1 VSPWRARQPLHRTL
15 VTMALAVA
23 ATALVVAVAGLVVA
37 EAWQYRDRAAGETQ
51 VLASVLAENSAAAV
65 LFDDADEARQ
75 ILASVAVHA
84 AVRRACLYRTGAGL
98 FAAFAR
104 GGGAPCPPAARP
116 QSSWSMVAQVAP
128 IVRNG
133 RTVGEVHVER
143 GLTDLWTSL
152 LVASGTGLLMLLV
165 AGLVAVPVA
174 NRLHR
179 RISVPI
185 VGLAAAARTFSGDT
199 AGAAGPVVDT
209 NIRELDELGAA
220 FYEMLERVGD
230 ANRTLRRKEAERE
243 ELLRREQE
251 ASRLKDEFLAAV
263 SHELRTPLST
273 IVTWVQ
279 VLSMRPPDHDT
290 LTRGVA
296 AIGRS
301 AHAQARV
308 IEDLVDVSRIV
319 AGKLHLRHA
328 ILDLRDAI
336 DAAIDLA
343 RDAAAAKHLA
353 LSVDLPAAPCLVLGD
368 RDRLQQVFGNLLSN
382 AVKFTPPD
390 GHVAVS
396 LATSGEFYDVQVTDD
411 GIGIAPNFLPYVFDR
426 FRQAD
431 GSMTREHGGL
441 GLGLAIVKEL
451 STLHGGS
458 VAVQSAGRNR
468 GATFTVR
475 LPSVRGSVAEAE
487 AAGDA
492 AAEPPTDALAGVR
505 VLAVDDNADALDAVQ
520 AALAAA
526 GARVRV
532 AGSGAE
538 AVALAKADAPDVV
551 LCDLSMPE
559 LDGFVVLR
567 LLRAAV
573 PPGRALPAIALSAHA
588 SAEHRRRSR
597 AAGFAHH
604 LAKPYQIDVLIDTI
618 RASLTPEGRPSP

>member
-1 VSPWRARQPLHRTL
+1 MSARRERQPLHRTL

-37 EAWQYRDRAAGETQ
+37 VTWQYRNRAAGETQ
-51 VLASVLAENSAAAV
+51 MLASVLAENSAAAV

-84 AVRRACLYRTGAGL
+84 AVRRACLYRSGAGL

-104 GGGAPCPPAARP
+104 DGGAPCPPAARP
-116 QSSWSMVAQVAP
+116 QSSWTMVAQVAP

-143 GLTDLWTSL
+143 GLTGLWTSL
-152 LVASGTGLLMLLV
+152 LVTSATGLLMLIV
-165 AGLVAVPVA
+165 AGLAAVPVA

-179 RISVPI
+179 RISVPV

-199 AGAAGPVVDT
+199 AGAVVPTIDT

-220 FYEMLERVGD
+220 FREMLQRVGD

-279 VLSMRPPDHDT
+279 VLSMRPPDHDS
-290 LTRGVA
+290 LTRGLA

-319 AGKLHLRHA
+319 AGKLHLRHE
-328 ILDLRDAI
+328 ILDLRDAVE
-336 DAAIDLA
+336 AATDLA
-343 RDAAAAKHLA
+343 RDAAAAKHQA
-353 LSVDLPAAPCLVLGD
+353 LTVDLPAAPCLVLGD

-382 AVKFTPPD
+382 AVKFTPAD
-390 GHVAVS
+390 GHVTVS
-396 LATSGEFYDVQVTDD
+396 LATSGEFYDVQIADD

-451 STLHGGS
+451 STMHGGS

-475 LPSVRGSVAEAE
+475 LPPVRGAVVEAG
-487 AAGDA
+487 AGDA
-492 AAEPPTDALAGVR
+492 ATAAPPTDALAAVR
-505 VLAVDDNADALDAVQ
+505 VLAVDDNADARDAVQ

-532 AGSGAE
+532 AESGAE
-538 AVALAKADAPDVV
+538 AVAMARAEPPDVV

-567 LLRAAV
+567 LLRAAM
-573 PPGRALPAIALSAHA
+573 PAGRALPAIALSAHA
-588 SAEHRRRSR
+588 SADHRRRSR
-597 AAGFAHH
+597 DAGFAHH
-604 LAKPYQIDVLIDTI
+604 LAKPYEIDVLIATI
-618 RASLTPEGRPSP
+618 RASLPPQDRPQP

>member
-1 VSPWRARQPLHRTL
+1 VSPWGARQPLHRTL
-15 VTMALAVA
+15 VTMAVAVA

-37 EAWQYRDRAAGETQ
+37 ETWQYRSRAAGETQ

-75 ILASVAVHA
+75 ILASVAVHVD
-84 AVRRACLYRTGAGL
+84 VRRACLYRSGAGL

-104 GGGAPCPPAARP
+104 DGGAPCPPAARTL
-116 QSSWSMVAQVAP
+116 SSWTAVAQVAP

-133 RTVGEVHVER
+133 RTVGEVYVER
-143 GLTDLWTSL
+143 GLAELWTSL
-152 LVASGTGLLMLLV
+152 LVASGTGILMLLI
-165 AGLVAVPVA
+165 AGVVAVPVA

-199 AGAAGPVVDT
+199 AGAAVPAVDT
-209 NIRELDELGAA
+209 HILELDELGAA

-230 ANRTLRRKEAERE
+230 ANRTLRRKEVERE
-243 ELLRREQE
+243 DLLRREQE

-290 LTRGVA
+290 LTRGLA

-319 AGKLHLRHA
+319 AGKLHLHYE

-336 DAAIDLA
+336 EAAIDPA
-343 RDAAAAKHLA
+343 RTAAAAARLE
-353 LSVDLPAAPCLVLGD
+353 LSLDLPAAPCLVLGD
-368 RDRLQQVFGNLLSN
+368 RDRLQQVLGNLLSN
-382 AVKFTPPD
+382 AIKFTPPE

-396 LATSGEFYDVQVTDD
+396 LAISGEFYDVQVADD
-411 GIGIAPNFLPYVFDR
+411 GVGIAPNFLPYVFDR

-441 GLGLAIVKEL
+441 GLGLAIVKEI
-451 STLHGGS
+451 SAMHGGS
-458 VAVQSAGRNR
+458 VAAQSAGRNR

-475 LPSVRGSVAEAE
+475 LPRVRGAVADASGAE
-487 AAGDA
+487 SAA
-492 AAEPPTDALAGVR
+492 PPSIDALAGVR

-520 AALAAA
+520 AALVSA

-532 AGSGAE
+532 AGSGSE
-538 AVALAKADAPDVV
+538 AVAMVKAETPDVV

-559 LDGFVVLR
+559 LDGFDVLR
-567 LLRAAV
+567 LLRAWA
-573 PPGRALPAIALSAHA
+573 PAGRTLPAIALSAHA
-588 SAEHRRRSR
+588 SEEHRRRSR
-597 AAGFAHH
+597 DAGFTHH

-618 RASLTPEGRPSP
+618 RATLTPEDRPPS